1 MSAVY
6 SSRTL
11 EPEGIVTTKA
21 EHRARIA
28 RLEADKEDLQE
39 RLNDAESEVKRL
51 DGLLRDCNQR
61 SLSAPERLLSEGRSI
76 LSALWPWP

>member
-1 MSAVY
+1 MTS
-6 SSRTL
+6 
-11 EPEGIVTTKA
+11 KA
-21 EHRARIA
+21 EYRARIA

-61 SLSAPERLLSEGRSI
+61 SLSAPESLLSEGRSI

>member
-1 MSAVY
+1 MTS
-6 SSRTL
+6 
-11 EPEGIVTTKA
+11 KA
-21 EHRARIA
+21 EYRARIDG
-28 RLEADKEDLQE
+28 LEADKEDLQE

>member
-1 MSAVY
+1 MTS
-6 SSRTL
+6 
-11 EPEGIVTTKA
+11 KA
-21 EHRARIA
+21 EYRARIA

-51 DGLLRDCNQR
+51 DGLLRVCNQR
-61 SLSAPERLLSEGRSI
+61 GPSAPERLLSEGRSI

>member
-1 MSAVY
+1 MTSN
-6 SSRTL
+6 
-11 EPEGIVTTKA
+11 A
-21 EHRARIA
+21 EYRARIA
-28 RLEADKEDLQE
+28 RLEADQEDLQE